1 MKKAKATIFLLI
13 FVILLAPSYAFTES
27 KDTEGWGEAK
37 WGMIEKQIEDLYG
50 NELKSL
56 PETKFV
62 ENSYCKKVLENYKI
76 LGLECTISFFFLK
89 DNDLLDI
96 IIITKKMNGVLFVKL
111 KGALT
116 DKYGISSK
124 DFIDRT
130 RFGTIDEVLWILP
143 STTIKLV
150 LAKYPSLNVYD
161 TILKYKKRSANSDL

>member
-1 MKKAKATIFLLI
+1 
-13 FVILLAPSYAFTES
+13 
-27 KDTEGWGEAK
+27 
-37 WGMIEKQIEDLYG
+37 
-50 NELKSL
+50 
-56 PETKFV
+56 
-62 ENSYCKKVLENYKI
+62 
-76 LGLECTISFFFLK
+76 
-89 DNDLLDI
+89 
-96 IIITKKMNGVLFVKL
+96 MNGVLFVKL

-130 RFGTIDEVLWILP
+130 RFGTIDKVLWILP